1 MCSSEITFHALSA
14 RLAVGDIVFIRIP
27 ILPFQKIATA
37 TGSWTNHVGL
47 VINRSSA
54 GPVIGESRFPLSCA
68 TNLSR
73 FIARSESG
81 RVAVCRLN
89 ENITPQQRR
98 KILVAANH
106 RAGILYDT
114 GFDLYSQ
121 RQFCSRFVREVV
133 EEATGIQLGE
143 VESFSRLLA
152 RNPNVDIGFWRLWYF
167 GLIPWQRKTVT
178 PASLLQSHSV
188 HTIFDGF
195 VRGGA
200 QTN

>member
-1 MCSSEITFHALSA
+1 MSTAEITIHALST

-27 ILPFQKIATA
+27 ILPFQKIATT

-47 VINRSSA
+47 VIDRSCA
-54 GPVIGESRFPLSCA
+54 EPVIGESRFPLSGA
-68 TNLSR
+68 TSLSR

-89 ENITPQQRR
+89 VTITPQQRR
-98 KILVAANH
+98 NVLAAANN
-106 RAGILYDT
+106 RTGILYDT
-114 GFDLYSQ
+114 GFDFYSQ
-121 RQFCSRFVREVV
+121 RQFCSRFVREVL
-133 EEATGIQLGE
+133 EEATGTQVGE
-143 VESFSRLLA
+143 IESFSRLLA
-152 RNPNVDIGFWRLWYF
+152 RNPNADIGFWRLWYF

-195 VRGGA
+195 VRGEA
-200 QTN
+200 RAK